1 MGLTIRRG
9 PDGLP
14 TFSYEDAPARQ
25 RTPEPRPRRKVPPLI
40 QYRYRAPREAPL
52 IRYRAAHPAAR
63 RPPAARPERRP
74 EHAAWPGPGLTG
86 VPAGHINERVRLQ
99 SPHVGGWIPR
109 EDSGESTRRDAT
121 RETALR
127 AAGPSPARLRLREI
141 ERENAELV
149 EYLGRSR
156 PSPAMDRPRFPEAR
170 AGGGR
175 HFLPDRLDREARPVA
190 SPSRPPAVQ
199 RRRRGAGMLPAA
211 DDACPAPRPVDGAS
225 EASTSRADDAR
236 YRMEP
241 EPELLSPGA
250 RLYTASLLARRP
262 VLGEGAAAAAPAP
275 IVAQAPAPAPRPAE
289 VELAPRE
296 ASAFECGPAS
306 TPTAELLA
314 GVFSPECFAPPPPE
328 LVRTAPAVVAAQKR
342 LEQMA
347 PRRAVRASPGKDP
360 RALAAR
366 AERLAATP
374 ATSRDDAI
382 FAKRVPGRRR
392 EEPQPVERQ
401 EEPVERPE
409 EPADA
414 EVEPHVS
421 LRTRRRRAARLAHES
436 KIKRQHETAERNAF
450 LDTQLARVGS
460 TLAQLSVEKRHRYAY
475 GLAKAEE
482 PPLDM
487 KVRARQEYSELAEFH
502 LTNHERLLEKYAGA
516 LMVESRQELDLNG
529 GPQETE
535 YRALVAMEGF
545 KPEPSG
551 EKRYPTL
558 PVVRQALLEDRTVEE
573 PAHRPKYGD
582 AWLQDRFSELVNC

>member
-14 TFSYEDAPARQ
+14 TFSYADAPARQ

-63 RPPAARPERRP
+63 RLPAARRERRP
-74 EHAAWPGPGLTG
+74 DHTVTWPGPGLTG
-86 VPAGHINERVRLQ
+86 VPAGHSNERVRLQ
-99 SPHVGGWIPR
+99 SPHIAGWIPR
-109 EDSGESTRRDAT
+109 EDSGESTHHDAK

-149 EYLGRSR
+149 AYIGRSR

-175 HFLPDRLDREARPVA
+175 HLLPDCLDREARPVA
-190 SPSRPPAVQ
+190 SPSRPPAV
-199 RRRRGAGMLPAA
+199 RRRRRVADILPAA
-211 DDACPAPRPVDGAS
+211 DDGHSDDACPAPLPMDAAS
-225 EASTSRADDAR
+225 EASASRADDAR
-236 YRMEP
+236 YRMDGP

-262 VLGEGAAAAAPAP
+262 VLGESAAAGAPAP
-275 IVAQAPAPAPRPAE
+275 SVARAPAPRPAE
-289 VELAPRE
+289 VDLEPRE

-374 ATSRDDAI
+374 ATRGDDAI

-392 EEPQPVERQ
+392 EEQQ
-401 EEPVERPE
+401 PVERPE
-409 EPADA
+409 KPVDA
-414 EVEPHVS
+414 EVETHVS
-421 LRTRRRRAARLAHES
+421 LRTRRKRAAMLAHES
-436 KIKRQHETAERNAF
+436 KIKRQHETAVRNAF

-460 TLAQLSVEKRHRYAY
+460 TLAQLSVEMRHRYAH

-502 LTNHERLLEKYAGA
+502 LTNYERLLEKYAGA

-582 AWLQDRFSELVNC
+582 VWLQNRFSELVNC